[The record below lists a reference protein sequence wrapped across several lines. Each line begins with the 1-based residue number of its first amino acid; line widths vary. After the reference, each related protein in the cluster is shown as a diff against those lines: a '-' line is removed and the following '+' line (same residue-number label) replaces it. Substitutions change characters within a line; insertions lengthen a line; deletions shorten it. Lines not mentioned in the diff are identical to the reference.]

1 MEDESENFDELKKLL
16 SLKRHEQPPP
26 GFFRDLPGRVLQQ
39 IEAEEARSPSLWE
52 RLAGAFELRPG
63 LSTAFAGLMV
73 GILVVAVQRGQVA
86 DTNDAPGSTLALD
99 GSVVE
104 QGSVVVNNPF
114 DLTNHHSLTSP
125 PSGVFDPQLG
135 PNVQRASATNAQ
147 IVPR

>member
-26 GFFRDLPGRVLQQ
+26 GFYRDLPGRVLQQ
-39 IEAEEARSPSLWE
+39 IEAEEARSPGFWE
-52 RLAGAFELRPG
+52 RLVGAFELRPA

-73 GILVVAVQRGQVA
+73 GLLVVAVQRGSVA
-86 DTNDAPGSTLALD
+86 DSGDAPGSTLALD
-99 GSVVE
+99 EPAVE
-104 QGSVVVNNPF
+104 QGAVLVNNPF

-135 PNVQRASATNAQ
+135 PDVQRASATNSQ